1 MIEINDYVA
10 RFASTV
16 EETTEDIIITTIQ
29 KYAEETQILGQSFIP
44 KIIIKRA
51 LEYYAVDHKN
61 EFDFLMEKSM
71 IERFGCNECS
81 QDSKES

>member
-10 RFASTV
+10 RFVSTV
-16 EETTEDIIITTIQ
+16 EENTEDIIVTAIQ
-29 KYAEETQILGQSFIP
+29 KYAEETKILGQRFIP

-51 LEYYAVDHKN
+51 LECYAVDHKN
-61 EFDFLMEKSM
+61 EFDFLMKKSM
-71 IERFGCNECS
+71 IERFECNECR